1 MNNIRKLLTTLIFT
15 AAFILLPCLAIL
27 PVQAEGTD
35 DYIDYA
41 GSDVAFNTV
50 DGAGFGMFTAQDG
63 TTCKIEGENVVI
75 HFVPKNT
82 TVYNGIHW
90 GKITDAELTKD
101 LSFNE
106 DGTFDITL
114 PKETACGHGIPVAPI
129 KISDPT
135 ATTSK
140 QYYLC
145 VPKEAYLIEEELT
158 VDNQVGMFKIVSAV
172 LKEDADG
179 KFIKF
184 SLSGSGY
191 HDLFKGTYDEA
202 VANGDNRD
210 NWIRGYQNDEGK
222 WEFILRLDEGD
233 SYIPLV
239 AISYS
244 YLTKYENGQNPLAR
258 AFYPRQITF
267 DADAKS
273 LLVEDY
279 KNTFDLALTNNVK
292 MFKPSAAA
300 MTVLGGPNSN
310 GYQVTMDLTMGSDS
324 FSALFIG
331 EKDDAAKE
339 GAEIINLGEGNV
351 FKDIPVEHIVTPGNP
366 DSTVTILEEPVILSF
381 YSASK
386 QLWYERK
393 ATISKKDK
401 TIVFDPAD
409 ADYTAVDAAIAS
421 IPEDL
426 SIYTEESAA
435 AVTAARDAV
444 VEGLNYKHQ
453 DEVDAMAAAIND
465 AVAKLKK
472 APVALTVDNKV
483 GMFKIVT
490 AVLDEDAD
498 GRFIKFSL
506 SGSGYHD
513 LFKGTYDEAVANGD
527 NRDNWIRGYQNDE
540 GKWEFIL
547 RLDEGDSYIPLVAI
561 SYSYLTKYEN
571 GQNPLAR
578 AFYPR
583 QITFD
588 ADAKSLL
595 VEDYKNT
602 FDLALTNNVKMFKP
616 SAAAMTVL
624 GGPNSNGYQVTMDLT
639 MGSDSFSALFIGEK
653 DDAAKEGAEII
664 NLGEGNVFKDIP
676 VEHIVTPGNP
686 DSTVTILEEPVILSF
701 YSASKQ
707 LWYERKATISKK
719 DKTIVFDPADA
730 DYTAVD
736 AAIASIPEDLSIYTE
751 ESAAAVTAARDAVV
765 EGLNYKHQDE
775 VDAMAAAINEAVA
788 KLFTKEDQAAVDNAK
803 QLIEDAKKD
812 YPTAAEKQ
820 AAVTAAQ
827 AAFNALSE
835 DLQAMI
841 PDAKKDLDDAQAA
854 ATSQQKVEDTA
865 ALIDAAKKDYPTA
878 AEKQAAVDAAK
889 KAFDNLSDEEKAK
902 IPDAE
907 KAINEAQAAT
917 DTQKQAEDKAKED
930 SKDTPKTD
938 TPKVGDT
945 ATVGKFVFKVAS
957 AKNATLIKPV
967 KKTNKKVTIPTS
979 VKIKGKS
986 FQVTAIANNAF
997 KNNKKLT
1004 KIVVPAS
1011 VTTIGKNAFK
1021 GCAAAK
1027 SITIGKKVKTIG
1039 ASAFF
1044 GCKKAKNLI
1053 IKGTAIKKFGKK
1065 AFAKTGIKKLI
1076 VSNKKKKAAYKK
1088 KLIKAGMSKKA
1099 K

>member
-310 GYQVTMDLTMGSDS
+310 GYKVTMDLTMGSDS

-426 SIYTEESAA
+426 SIYTEE
-435 AVTAARDAV
+435 T
-444 VEGLNYKHQ
+444 
-453 DEVDAMAAAIND
+453 
-465 AVAKLKK
+465 
-472 APVALTVDNKV
+472 
-483 GMFKIVT
+483 
-490 AVLDEDAD
+490 
-498 GRFIKFSL
+498 
-506 SGSGYHD
+506 
-513 LFKGTYDEAVANGD
+513 
-527 NRDNWIRGYQNDE
+527 
-540 GKWEFIL
+540 
-547 RLDEGDSYIPLVAI
+547 
-561 SYSYLTKYEN
+561 
-571 GQNPLAR
+571 
-578 AFYPR
+578 
-583 QITFD
+583 
-588 ADAKSLL
+588 
-595 VEDYKNT
+595 
-602 FDLALTNNVKMFKP
+602 
-616 SAAAMTVL
+616 
-624 GGPNSNGYQVTMDLT
+624 
-639 MGSDSFSALFIGEK
+639 
-653 DDAAKEGAEII
+653 
-664 NLGEGNVFKDIP
+664 
-676 VEHIVTPGNP
+676 
-686 DSTVTILEEPVILSF
+686 
-701 YSASKQ
+701 
-707 LWYERKATISKK
+707 
-719 DKTIVFDPADA
+719 
-730 DYTAVD
+730 
-736 AAIASIPEDLSIYTE
+736 
-751 ESAAAVTAARDAVV
+751 AAAVTAARDAVV

-841 PDAKKDLDDAQAA
+841 PDA
-854 ATSQQKVEDTA
+854 
-865 ALIDAAKKDYPTA
+865 
-878 AEKQAAVDAAK
+878 
-889 KAFDNLSDEEKAK
+889 
-902 IPDAE
+902 E
-907 KAINEAQAAT
+907 KAINEAQAAA

-1044 GCKKAKNLI
+1044 GCKKAKKLI